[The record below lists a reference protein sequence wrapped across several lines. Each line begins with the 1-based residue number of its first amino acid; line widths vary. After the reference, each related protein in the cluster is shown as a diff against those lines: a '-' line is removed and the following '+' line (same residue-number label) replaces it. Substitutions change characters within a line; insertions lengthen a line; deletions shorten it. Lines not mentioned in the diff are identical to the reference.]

1 MASDKKQLTAKQKKF
16 VDEYLIDLNATR
28 AYRTAYPNIKKDS
41 TASVCASQLLR
52 NTKVLEYLQKKQE
65 EIQKRTEITQDR
77 VLKELAAVAF
87 SKASDYACVVERRLT
102 KLVDGVAVDV
112 LDINGDPVVY
122 RDVELELTQN
132 LTEDQKR
139 AIAVMKKGRDGYEIK
154 TYDKIKALEL
164 IGKHIGM
171 FDGKNQNEAEAM
183 KKLDNVLEKI
193 GGVI

>member
-102 KLVDGVAVDV
+102 KVVDGVAVDV

-139 AIAVMKKGRDGYEIK
+139 AVAVMKKGRDGYEIK

>member
-102 KLVDGVAVDV
+102 KVVEGVAVDV

-139 AIAVMKKGRDGYEIK
+139 AVAVMKKGRDGYEIK

>member
-102 KLVDGVAVDV
+102 KVVDGVAVDV
-112 LDINGDPVVY
+112 LDVNGDPVVY

-154 TYDKIKALEL
+154 TFDKIKALEL